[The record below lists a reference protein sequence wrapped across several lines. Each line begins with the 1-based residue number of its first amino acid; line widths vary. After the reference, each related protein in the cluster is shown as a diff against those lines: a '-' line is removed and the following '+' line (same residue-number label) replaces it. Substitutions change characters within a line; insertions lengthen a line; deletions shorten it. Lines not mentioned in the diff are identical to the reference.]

1 MPLLCKRCGLPLEGG
16 DEAALFVCAT
26 CGLVHEPGENGFTP
40 FSPLTAAITTAL
52 AQAGDVRYLAV
63 WRVAVEVKTGA
74 DSAWERIKKVAAP
87 QPPYVYVPAF
97 SLARMVVHRLGASLT
112 EIQPDLELCS
122 GLEVSSTQR
131 PTLVGVDDPT
141 IEECSLGPAFGTI
154 SPVLVGRKDAHA
166 LAHFVY
172 LAVESS
178 DKHELHSVEYELQA
192 TAEDLLFLPAV
203 WDPRQVHESN
213 WRLLLREFDGL
224 VA

>member
-1 MPLLCKRCGLPLEGG
+1 M
-16 DEAALFVCAT
+16 FVCGN
-26 CGLVHEPGENGFTP
+26 CGLVHEPGETGLTS
-40 FSPLTAAITTAL
+40 FSPLSAAITTAL
-52 AQAGDVRYLAV
+52 AQAGDVQHLAV
-63 WRVAVEVKTGA
+63 WRVAVEIKAGL

-87 QPPYVYVPAF
+87 HPAYVYVPAF

-112 EIQPDLELCS
+112 EMQPVLELAR
-122 GLEVSSTQR
+122 GLELGSVSR
-131 PTLVGVDDPT
+131 PTLVDDDPT
-141 IEECSLGPAFGTI
+141 IEEYSLGPAFGAV
-154 SPVLVGRKDAHA
+154 SPVLVGRADAHA

-178 DKHELHSVEYELQA
+178 DKHELHAVDYELQA
-192 TAEDLLFLPAV
+192 TAEDLIFLPAV